1 MKLHLL
7 PVLLLTAATL
17 AAATDPLLSS
27 WSTANASR
35 YAKVWQTTA
44 DRIANTTSSTWPRAG
59 LTNTGGGQS
68 IASYSDVQRVA
79 YSASYVYIQ
88 ASGLSS
94 HMMGP
99 WYMNAA
105 KTQIF
110 GNWPSNGAIL
120 WRFPRNPSA
129 ATTKTS
135 SHLGPIALGVNG
147 VDIFSGLDA
156 LSYSNSAHTDSMNG
170 DKIWN
175 RDALVNES
183 VTFDAAL
190 AHQPQNGQYHY
201 HVNPVALRYQ
211 RGDHVTY
218 DSAND
223 VYAEASSAPA
233 HSPILGWSPDGYP
246 IYGPYGY
253 SLPMNAASTVRRMV
267 SGYVKRDG
275 TNGTTNLTSAGRVSL
290 PKWAADVQGRSQ
302 TLTSG
307 RYGPAVSSTYVV
319 GYYQEDYDY
328 LGDQGK
334 TQGTDF
340 DLDRCNGRTCVT
352 PEYPN
357 GTYAYFVT
365 IDSAGAPAWP
375 YLIGPQFYGNV
386 TGGAVTSIV
395 ETVTDYTVSGPAA
408 ALRVSAVASGN
419 GVQVSWNSAEGATYK
434 VESSVDNAS
443 WTTLSSSVT
452 SAGLTTSYT
461 TTTTAGYYRVTLT
474 AIASYASG
482 GSYGTPTGQTGT
494 QSYSSSPTTVG
505 SSGTARLVN
514 ISSRS
519 ALGGTAG
526 TPIVGFVLGG
536 SGSQPIL
543 VRAAGPAL
551 SGMGVSNS
559 LADPSLRLV
568 ASGAT
573 IASNDNW
580 NASDATLFATLG
592 AFAFGSASK
601 DAALST
607 TLAAGVYTA
616 PVAATDNGSGVTL
629 LEVYDAAPSSGTAQ
643 LTNLSSRAYVPAN
656 DVLIAGFVING
667 TGSLNLLI
675 RGVGPGLTGQGVTD
689 ALSDPK
695 ITLYQQN
702 TVIATNDNWGD
713 TNGAA
718 LVTAATQT
726 GAFALTS
733 GSKDAALLATLPAGV
748 YSVVISGNSGAAGT
762 ALAELYVMP

>member
-1 MKLHLL
+1 MKLLIPL
-7 PVLLLTAATL
+7 VFLALATVLS
-17 AAATDPLLSS
+17 AATDPLLSS
-27 WSTANASR
+27 WSTANASQ

-44 DRIANTTSSTWPRAG
+44 DRFANTPSTTWPRAG
-59 LTNTGGGQS
+59 VTNTGGGQS

-94 HMMGP
+94 HLMGP

-120 WRFPRNPSA
+120 WRFPRTPSA
-129 ATTKTS
+129 ATTKTA

-156 LSYSNSAHTDSMNG
+156 LSYSNSSHTDAMNG

-175 RDALVNES
+175 RDALVNEA

-223 VYAEASSAPA
+223 VYAEATSAPS
-233 HSPILGWSPDGYP
+233 HSPILGWAPDGYP

-253 SLPMNAASTVRRMV
+253 SSPLDATSTVRRMV

-290 PKWAADVQGRSQ
+290 PQWAAEVQGRSQ
-302 TLTSG
+302 ALSSSQ
-307 RYGPAVSSTYVV
+307 YGPAVSSTCVI

-328 LGDQGK
+328 LGNLGKVQGA
-334 TQGTDF
+334 GF

-365 IDSAGAPAWP
+365 IDAAGAPAWP

-386 TGGAVTSIV
+386 TGGAVTSIT

-408 ALRVSAVASGN
+408 AIHVSAVASGS

-434 VESSVDNAS
+434 VESSADNVT
-443 WTTLSSSVT
+443 WTTLSTTVT
-452 SAGLTTSYT
+452 SAGPTTSYT
-461 TTTTAGYYRVTLT
+461 TTTTASYYRVTLT

-494 QSYSSSPTTVG
+494 QSYSPTTVG

-519 ALGGTAG
+519 ALGGVAG

-536 SGSQPIL
+536 SGSQPVL

-551 SGMGVSNS
+551 AGMGVTNP
-559 LADPSLRLV
+559 LTDPSLRLV

-573 IASNDNW
+573 IGSNDNW
-580 NASDATLFATLG
+580 NAGDAALFSSLG
-592 AFAFGSASK
+592 AFAFGSGSK
-601 DAALST
+601 DAALSA
-607 TLAAGVYTA
+607 TLAAGVYSA

-629 LEVYDAAPSSGTAQ
+629 LEVYDAAPSGGTAQ
-643 LTNLSSRAYVPAN
+643 LVNLSTRAYVPAG
-656 DVLIAGFVING
+656 DVLIAGFVISG
-667 TGSLNLLI
+667 TGSLNMLI
-675 RGVGPGLTGQGVTD
+675 RGVGPGLSGQGVTD

-695 ITLYQQN
+695 ITLYQTD

-713 TNGAA
+713 TNGTALAA
-718 LVTAATQT
+718 AATQS
-726 GAFALTS
+726 GAFTLTG

-748 YSVVISGNSGAAGT
+748 YSVVVSGNNGIAGT
-762 ALAELYVMP
+762 ALAELYVLP

>member
-1 MKLHLL
+1 MKLL
-7 PVLLLTAATL
+7 PPLVFLVLAVALS
-17 AAATDPLLSS
+17 AATDPLLST
-27 WSTANASR
+27 WSTGNASR

-44 DRIANTTSSTWPRAG
+44 DRIANTPSTTWPRAG
-59 LTNTGGGQS
+59 VTNMGGGQS
-68 IASYSDVQRVA
+68 IVSYSDVQRVA

-99 WYMNAA
+99 WYINAA

-120 WRFPRNPSA
+120 WRFPRSPSP
-129 ATTKTS
+129 ATTKTA

-156 LSYSNSAHTDSMNG
+156 LSYANASHTDSMNG

-175 RDALVNES
+175 RDALVNEA

-218 DSAND
+218 DAAND
-223 VYAEASSAPA
+223 VYAEATSAPA

-253 SLPMNAASTVRRMV
+253 GSAMDATGTVRRMV
-267 SGYVKRDG
+267 GGYVKRDG

-290 PKWAADVQGRSQ
+290 PKWAADVQARSQ
-302 TLTSG
+302 TLSASQ
-307 RYGPAVSSTYVV
+307 YGPAVSSTYVV

-328 LGDQGK
+328 LGDLGK

-365 IDSAGAPAWP
+365 IDAVGAPAWP

-386 TGGAVTSIV
+386 TGGSVTSIS

-408 ALRVSAVASGN
+408 ALHVSAVASGT
-419 GVQVSWNSAEGATYK
+419 GVLVSWNSAEGATYR
-434 VESSVDNAS
+434 VESSVDNAT
-443 WTTLSSSVT
+443 WTTLSATVT
-452 SAGLTTSYT
+452 SAGTTTSYT
-461 TTTTAGYYRVTLT
+461 ATSTANYYRVTLT

-494 QSYSSSPTTVG
+494 QSYSPTTVG

-519 ALGGTAG
+519 ALGGVAG

-536 SGSQPIL
+536 TGSQPVL
-543 VRAAGPAL
+543 MRAAGPAL
-551 SGMGVSNS
+551 AGMSVTNP

-573 IASNDNW
+573 LGSNDNW
-580 NASDATLFATLG
+580 SASDATLFASLG
-592 AFAFGSASK
+592 AFAFGSGSK

-607 TLAAGVYTA
+607 TLAAGVYSA
-616 PVAATDNGSGVTL
+616 PIAATDNGSGVTL
-629 LEVYDAAPSSGTAQ
+629 LEVYDAAPSGGTAQ
-643 LTNLSSRAYVPAN
+643 LVNLSSRAYIASG

-667 TGSLNLLI
+667 TGTLNLLI
-675 RGVGPGLTGQGVTD
+675 RGVGPGLSGQGVTD
-689 ALSDPK
+689 FLSDPK
-695 ITLYQQN
+695 ITLYRTD
-702 TVIATNDNWGD
+702 TVIASNDNWGD
-713 TNGAA
+713 TNGTALAA
-718 LVTAATQT
+718 AATQT
-726 GAFALTS
+726 GAFVLTN
-733 GSKDAALLATLPAGV
+733 GSKDAALLATLFAGV
-748 YSVVISGNSGAAGT
+748 YSVVVSGNNGAAGT